1 MSYIALLNKFSQ
13 YCCVHCEPLGRFSSR
28 NKIQFKTTQPS
39 PAQFERH
46 YVHVILH
53 PVYFY
58 SAVNFGHFQKND
70 TDFPFTTLLVTAGS
84 CFMTGHAIAYRTH
97 PTAGLR
103 GEVLSFVVIIYNNVA
118 EKKKTTLRQTMS
130 RISEYFLKD
139 S

>member
-1 MSYIALLNKFSQ
+1 M
-13 YCCVHCEPLGRFSSR
+13 
-28 NKIQFKTTQPS
+28 
-39 PAQFERH
+39 QFERH

-118 EKKKTTLRQTMS
+118 KKKKL
-130 RISEYFLKD
+130 
-139 S
+139 